1 MKNYSHDWCDREILD
16 KIILIDKRLQKFKV
30 FRLNIDDQM
39 NKEAKINVQK
49 PIKTKKRF
57 LPRKI
62 K

>member
-30 FRLNIDDQM
+30 FRLNIDEQM

>member
-1 MKNYSHDWCDREILD
+1 MKNYSHDWCDGEILD

-30 FRLNIDDQM
+30 FRLNIDEQM